1 MIAGQIRKK
10 ALRDMNG
17 QGMGR
22 HTLNAQL
29 QMCADNLKAIADWLG
44 DQPFMHGDQPTAVD
58 ASVGTFV
65 AGIHGDGFDTALRQA
80 ARSHQN
86 LGDYAARIKQHF
98 YPEQA

>member
-1 MIAGQIRKK
+1 MITGQIRKK

-22 HTLNAQL
+22 HTLNEQL
-29 QMCADNLKAIADWLG
+29 QMGADNLKAIADWLG